1 MFMAAQEQLSS
12 MLHEHQ
18 RRVLTMIDALPE
30 AIYTTDAEGRV
41 THFNPAA
48 VELSGR
54 QPELGTDR
62 WCISWKLYRP
72 DGTPLPHGQCP
83 MAIALKEGRAIRG
96 QEIIAERPDGK
107 RIWVMPYPTPLFD
120 DEGNVVGGINM
131 LVDITEHKLAEEAKA
146 RLAAIVDFSDDAIV
160 GKTLDGIITSWNR
173 GAEKI
178 FGFTAA
184 EAIGQH
190 ITLIIPEEGWAQ
202 EDEVLSRLRRGE
214 KIDHFETERRAKD
227 GRKVQVSLSVSPIRD
242 SSGRIIGAAKIA
254 RDITETKRAEE
265 HYRAMQK
272 LESIGVL
279 AGGIAHDFNNLLTGI
294 LGNASLA
301 VDMLPANH
309 SALSLLNDVVRAS
322 ENAARLTQQM
332 LAYAGKGQFVL
343 KAIHLSELVQEITRL
358 IQASIPRTVQL
369 DLNLERRLPPI
380 DADPNQLQQL
390 VMNLVINGAEAIG
403 EDQTGVVHV
412 TTAIQDIDEEEAS
425 RGARQPKIQPGRYV
439 LLQVEDNGCGM
450 DESTRLKIFDPFFT
464 TKFLGRGLGLAAAL
478 GIVRSHKGSIE
489 VSSRPGEGSTFRVLL
504 PASETWREKNPDRE
518 VEKTSRPK
526 TILVVDDE
534 EIVRRTASAALKTH
548 GYQVLLASN
557 GQEAVDLFARMADEI
572 SLILLDLTMPVLS
585 GQATL
590 RSLQAIRTDVP
601 VILSSGY
608 NQAEAFR
615 RFREA
620 SLAGFIQKPYKAAK
634 LVEIIAG
641 VLDSTGDS
649 SSVPEP
655 LT

>member
-1 MFMAAQEQLSS
+1 MFLAAQEHLSS
-12 MLHEHQ
+12 MLREVQ
-18 RRVLTMIDALPE
+18 RSFLTMIDALPE
-30 AIYTTDAEGRV
+30 AIFTTDAEGRI

-54 QPELGTDR
+54 EPELGTDR
-62 WCISWKLYRP
+62 WCVSCKLYLP
-72 DGTPLPHGQCP
+72 DGTPLPHDQSP

-96 QEIIAERPDGK
+96 QEVIAERLDGK
-107 RIWVMPYPTPLFD
+107 RVWVMPYPTPVFD
-120 DEGNVVGGINM
+120 EEGNVAGGINM
-131 LVDITEHKLAEEAKA
+131 LVDITEHKLAEEAQA
-146 RLAAIVDFSDDAIV
+146 RLAAIVDSSDDAIV
-160 GKTLDGIITSWNR
+160 GKTLEGIITSWNR
-173 GAEKI
+173 GAERI

-202 EDEVLSRLRRGE
+202 EEEVLNRLRRGE
-214 KIDHFETERRAKD
+214 KIDHFETERCAKD
-227 GRKVQVSLSVSPIRD
+227 GRRVQVSLSVSPIRD

-265 HYRAMQK
+265 QYRAMQK

-301 VDMLPANH
+301 ADMLSTNH
-309 SALSLLNDVVRAS
+309 RARDLLNDVVRAS
-322 ENAARLTQQM
+322 ESAARLTQQL
-332 LAYAGKGQFVL
+332 LAYAGKGQFIVRP
-343 KAIHLSELVQEITRL
+343 IDLSEMVEEITPL
-358 IQASIPRTVQL
+358 IQASIPHSVQL
-369 DLNLERRLPPI
+369 RLDLERRLPRI

-403 EDQTGVVHV
+403 EDKPGLVRV
-412 TTAIQDIDEEEAS
+412 TTSIEDVSEDE
-425 RGARQPKIQPGRYV
+425 ARYGGYEPEIQPGRYV

-450 DESTRLKIFDPFFT
+450 DESTRSRIFDPFFT

-478 GIVRSHKGSIE
+478 GIVRGQKGALA

-504 PASETWREKNPDRE
+504 PASGAVAEEERTRQAEEGSDR
-518 VEKTSRPK
+518 K

-534 EIVRRTASAALKTH
+534 EIVRRTASAALDTH
-548 GYQVLLASN
+548 GYQVLLAAN
-557 GQEAVDLFARMADEI
+557 GQEAVITFARMSDEI
-572 SLILLDLTMPVLS
+572 SLILLDLTMPVMS
-585 GQATL
+585 AETTIKGL
-590 RSLQAIRTDVP
+590 RAIRSDVP

-608 NQAEAFR
+608 NQAEALR
-615 RFREA
+615 RFRTA
-620 SLAGFIQKPYKAAK
+620 NLAGFIQKPYTAAK
-634 LVEIIAG
+634 LVETIG
-641 VLDSTGDS
+641 TVLDSTSHKD
-649 SSVPEP
+649 P